1 MKKLLLTT
9 LCAFVG
15 CNVENTKSD
24 SGEVN
29 SPPVETCDF
38 VESFIDHQSPET
50 AQFITTLP
58 VFSEYSLCGN
68 NTHMYLTET
77 IFQVDQ
83 DHYLFPLVSLE
94 NTVTVNFVVD
104 TESNS
109 PYPQYHTPTI
119 KFHVVYDG
127 GDPIQIAYFIGAI
140 TNVTVLDWQV
150 PTLGEYQND
159 LIVEVSSFV
168 NYPVNASSSQ
178 DYTLK
183 FW

>member
-1 MKKLLLTT
+1 MKKLLLT
-9 LCAFVG
+9 LFILAG
-15 CNVENTKSD
+15 CTSENTS
-24 SGEVN
+24 SGPGDGTT
-29 SPPVETCDF
+29 PPVETCDF
-38 VESFIDHQSPET
+38 IESFVDHQSPET
-50 AQFITTLP
+50 AQFVTTLP

-68 NTHMYLTET
+68 NTHIYLTET

-94 NTVTVNFVVD
+94 DTVTVNFVVD
-104 TESNS
+104 TEINP
-109 PYPQYHTPTI
+109 PYTQYHTPTI

-150 PTLGEYQND
+150 PMLGEYQND

-168 NYPVNASSSQ
+168 NYPFDASSSQ
-178 DYTLK
+178 DYILK